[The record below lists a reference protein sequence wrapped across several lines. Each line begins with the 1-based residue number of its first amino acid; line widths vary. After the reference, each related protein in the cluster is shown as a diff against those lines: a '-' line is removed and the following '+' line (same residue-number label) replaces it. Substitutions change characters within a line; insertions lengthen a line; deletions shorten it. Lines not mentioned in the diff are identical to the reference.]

1 MMSLRWRIL
10 GAFIL
15 VILFTILLSVG
26 VDYWSKGRQLSQ
38 FSAKIRSGD
47 LAGILSRT
55 YTDDKNWNLL
65 EPVLVRTGFLIDPE
79 KLRAAEAAGK
89 DHSAYMPMGVVVRD
103 IEGNVIMNTFSA
115 LEQGAAVPQ
124 IEGDVVTIFDL
135 DTEQA
140 VGTVA
145 ININRAYLAAETR
158 EFLIDSLVPTAIG
171 GLITA
176 MVALL
181 LAFWLSRRITAPV
194 IALTEATQVI
204 AESGDTRH
212 LPVNSSDELGQMS
225 ASFNQM
231 MTSLDTQRHLRKR
244 LIDDV
249 SHELNTPLSVIRLEA
264 QGMSDGIK
272 PPADAAK
279 QIMGE
284 VDMLGNLVHDLNWL
298 AETDAGALRLNLEPH
313 SPVRLL
319 TTSVERWQLQAKA
332 SDVELT
338 LLPLSSELPPIRMD
352 TVRIRQA
359 LGNLI
364 QNGLQYTP
372 AGGHVTVQCEIEENR
387 WIEIAVRDTGPG
399 IAAKELPFVFER
411 FYRADPS
418 RQKGTGG
425 QGLGLAIVKQIAEAH
440 GGQVWAES
448 EAGKGSCFYLR
459 LPIQG

>member
-1 MMSLRWRIL
+1 MSIRWRIL

-26 VDYWSKGRQLSQ
+26 VDYWSEGRQLSK
-38 FSAKIRSGD
+38 FSAKIKTDD

-55 YTDDKNWNLL
+55 YTEGKNWDML
-65 EPVLVRTGFLIDPE
+65 EPILVRTGYLFDPE
-79 KLRAAEAAGK
+79 KRREAEAAGK
-89 DHSAYMPMGVVVRD
+89 DLSTRMVMGVVIRD
-103 IEGNVIMNTFSA
+103 MENNVIIDTFSA
-115 LEQGAAVPQ
+115 LESGTKVPR
-124 IEGDVVTIFDL
+124 IEADTATIFDL
-135 DTEQA
+135 DTGQA

-145 ININRAYLAAETR
+145 INLNRAVVAAETR
-158 EFLIDSLVPTAIG
+158 RFLIDSLVPTAIG

-176 MVALL
+176 VFALL

-194 IALTEATQVI
+194 IALTLATQAI

-231 MTSLDTQRHLRKR
+231 MTSLHTQRALRKR

-249 SHELNTPLSVIRLEA
+249 SHELNTPLSVIHLEA
-264 QGMSDGIK
+264 QGMRDGIK
-272 PPADAAK
+272 PPADAAE

-284 VDMLGNLVHDLNWL
+284 VDTLGNLVHDLNWL
-298 AETDAGALRLNLEPH
+298 AETDSGALRLNMEPH
-313 SPVRLL
+313 SPGQLL
-319 TTSVERWQLQAKA
+319 TTEVERWQLQAQA
-332 SDVELT
+332 TDVELT
-338 LLPLSSELPPIRMD
+338 LLPPTTDFPLILMD
-352 TVRIRQA
+352 VVRISQA

-372 AGGHVTVQCEIEENR
+372 AGGRVTVQCRVEKDGGVEL
-387 WIEIAVRDTGPG
+387 AVCDTGPG
-399 IAAKELPFVFER
+399 IAVEDLPFVFER

-425 QGLGLAIVKQIAEAH
+425 QGLGLSIVKQIVEAH

-448 EAGKGSCFYLR
+448 ELGEGSCFYLR
-459 LPIQG
+459 LPLQG